1 MRFEMIGPI
10 RGQRTI
16 AFGRHI
22 RDLAD
27 LVREYGRGRWR
38 KMAGSAWVRLPDGS
52 LRLAEL
58 HWYDATGIGRRRMKI
73 SGYLDTP

>member
-1 MRFEMIGPI
+1 MRFEVIGPNE
-10 RGQRTI
+10 GTRTI
-16 AFGRHI
+16 AVGRHI

-38 KMAGSAWVRLPDGS
+38 KMVGSAWARLPDGS
-52 LRLAEL
+52 LRLADL
-58 HWYDATGIGRRRMKI
+58 HWYEATGIGRRRMKI